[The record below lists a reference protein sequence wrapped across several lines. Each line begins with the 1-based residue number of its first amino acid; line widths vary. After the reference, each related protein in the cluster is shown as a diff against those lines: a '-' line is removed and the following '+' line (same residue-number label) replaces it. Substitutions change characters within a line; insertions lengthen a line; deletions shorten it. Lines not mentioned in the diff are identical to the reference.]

1 MTDGSC
7 VIGITGA
14 SGNIGTAL
22 IQALSKC
29 FRIIGLD
36 RPGPPHPPPVADCVS
51 IDVTSDES
59 VQQALQTV
67 RERYGRH
74 IGAIIHLA
82 AYYSFSGAPSP
93 KYEEINVAGTERL
106 MRALRPFEVERLIY
120 ASTMLVHAP
129 TVPGRPI
136 DESWPLNPKWAYPE
150 SKVDAERLLREQ
162 HSHIPLTVLRI
173 AGMYTDDVGLPLLA
187 SQIQRIYERR
197 LISHFFPG
205 NPHHGQALIHL
216 DDLVEAFKQLVLRRR
231 DLPGDI
237 TLLLGEDRTL
247 SYLDLQHAIG
257 ELLHGR
263 PWPTYRV
270 PKPLAKV
277 GAYALDALPGGEREF
292 IRPWMIGLADDHY
305 ELDISAARRQ
315 LDWQPHHFIGTE
327 LPRLIA
333 RLREDP
339 MRWYK
344 TNHLPLPAAVQRSA
358 AGPR

>member
-1 MTDGSC
+1 MAEGSC
-7 VIGITGA
+7 VVGITGA

-29 FRIIGLD
+29 FHIVGLD
-36 RPGPPHPPPVADCVS
+36 RPGPPHPPPVADCVN
-51 IDVTSDES
+51 IDVTSDDS
-59 VQQALQTV
+59 VQHALQTV

-82 AYYSFSGAPSP
+82 AYYSFSGGPSP

-106 MRALRPFEVERLIY
+106 MRALQPFEVDRLIY

-173 AGMYTDDVGLPLLA
+173 AGMYTDDTGLPLLA

-197 LISHFFPG
+197 LISRFFPG

-231 DLPGDI
+231 ELPADM
-237 TLLLGEDRTL
+237 TLLLGEERTL
-247 SYLDLQHAIG
+247 SYLELQHAIG
-257 ELLHGR
+257 ELIHGR

-270 PKPLAKV
+270 PKPLAKA
-277 GAYALDALPGGEREF
+277 GAYVLDALPGGQREF
-292 IRPWMIGLADDHY
+292 IRPWMIDLADDHY
-305 ELDISAARRQ
+305 ELDVGAAHRH
-315 LDWQPHHFIGTE
+315 LDWQPRHFIGTD
-327 LPRLIA
+327 LPHLIA
-333 RLREDP
+333 RLKDDP
-339 MRWYK
+339 VRWYQA
-344 TNHLPLPAAVQRSA
+344 NHLPLPAALQQSA
-358 AGPR
+358 ANPR